1 MIEAELR
8 DILQALL
15 DETGSL
21 AAAIVVDDG
30 DRTGV
35 PSKRRPLGGDRAL
48 VLELASRSRK
58 DAAAED
64 AAEASAEA
72 AVDRRPQATDA
83 LLEIAA
89 RQLRAVARRWNVD
102 TLPLLRVPPQVAS
115 ADRVLARVLAF
126 LRALAGA
133 VTGHN
138 AVLWRRGKV
147 LCSAAPLD
155 EAQTSRV
162 VFLARRA
169 LAASGP
175 QSSQAE
181 ILDPDAYAMTFY
193 YGAVLVV
200 TVDAPYAADFLRHR
214 CRQVARELALLLP
227 SLEPDPASPA
237 AVRPV
242 PPQG

>member
-21 AAAIVVDDG
+21 AAAIVADDG
-30 DRTGV
+30 ERTGV

-58 DAAAED
+58 EPDSSAD
-64 AAEASAEA
+64 PGAEASAEPS
-72 AVDRRPQATDA
+72 VDRRPQATDA
-83 LLEIAA
+83 ALEIAA
-89 RQLRAVARRWNVD
+89 RQLRAVARRWNVE
-102 TLPLLRVPPQVAS
+102 TLPLLRVPPQIAS
-115 ADRVLARVLAF
+115 ADRVLARVQAF
-126 LRALAGA
+126 LRALASA
-133 VTGHN
+133 VAGEN

-147 LCSAAPLD
+147 LAGAAPLD
-155 EAQTSRV
+155 EVSASRAG
-162 VFLARRA
+162 FLARRA
-169 LAASGP
+169 LAAAGP
-175 QSSQAE
+175 HSSQAE
-181 ILDPDAYAMTFY
+181 IIDPDAYAMTFY

-200 TVDAPYAADFLRHR
+200 TVQAPYAVDFLRHR

-227 SLEPDPASPA
+227 SLEPDPAAPA

-242 PPQG
+242 P

>member
-21 AAAIVVDDG
+21 AAAIVSDDG

-58 DAAAED
+58 EVEPTADD
-64 AAEASAEA
+64 GAEAGAE
-72 AVDRRPQATDA
+72 VDRRPQATDA
-83 LLEIAA
+83 LLEIAV
-89 RQLRAVARRWNVD
+89 RQLRAVARRWNVE
-102 TLPLLRVPPQVAS
+102 TLPLVRVPPQAVS
-115 ADRVLARVLAF
+115 ADRVLARVQAF
-126 LRALAGA
+126 LRALASA
-133 VTGHN
+133 TGGDN

-147 LCSAAPLD
+147 VSSAASLD
-155 EAQTSRV
+155 EHQASRAG
-162 VFLARRA
+162 FLARRT
-169 LAASGP
+169 LAAAGP
-175 QSSQAE
+175 HSSHAE
-181 ILDPDAYAMTFY
+181 VIDPDAYAMSFY
-193 YGAVLVV
+193 YGTALVV
-200 TVDAPYAADFLRHR
+200 TVQAPYAVDFLRHR

-227 SLEPDPASPA
+227 SLEPDPETPA

-242 PPQG
+242 P

>member
-21 AAAIVVDDG
+21 AAAIVSDDG

-58 DAAAED
+58 EVAPSADGD
-64 AAEASAEA
+64 GEASAE
-72 AVDRRPQATDA
+72 VDRRPQATDA
-83 LLEIAA
+83 LLEVAA

-102 TLPLLRVPPQVAS
+102 PLPLVRVPPQTAS
-115 ADRVLARVLAF
+115 ADRVLARVQTF
-126 LRALAGA
+126 LQALASATAGD
-133 VTGHN
+133 N

-147 LCSAAPLD
+147 LGSATALD
-155 EAQTSRV
+155 EHQASRAG
-162 VFLARRA
+162 FLARRA
-169 LAASGP
+169 LAAAGP
-175 QSSQAE
+175 HSSHAE
-181 ILDPDAYAMTFY
+181 VVDPDAYAMSFY

-200 TVDAPYAADFLRHR
+200 TVQAPYAVDFLRHR

-227 SLEPDPASPA
+227 SLEPDPETPA

-242 PPQG
+242 P

>member
-21 AAAIVVDDG
+21 AAAIVSDDG

-58 DAAAED
+58 EVEPADGG
-64 AAEASAEA
+64 AEA
-72 AVDRRPQATDA
+72 AEVDRRPQAADA
-83 LLEIAA
+83 LLEVAA
-89 RQLRAVARRWNVD
+89 RQLRAVARRWNVE
-102 TLPLLRVPPQVAS
+102 TLPLVRVPPQAVS
-115 ADRVLARVLAF
+115 ADRVLARVQAF
-126 LRALAGA
+126 LRALASA
-133 VTGHN
+133 TGGDN

-147 LCSAAPLD
+147 VSSAASLD
-155 EAQTSRV
+155 EHQASRAG
-162 VFLARRA
+162 FLARRA
-169 LAASGP
+169 LAAAGP
-175 QSSQAE
+175 HSSHAE
-181 ILDPDAYAMTFY
+181 VIDPDAYAMSFY
-193 YGAVLVV
+193 YGAALVV
-200 TVDAPYAADFLRHR
+200 TVQAPYAVDFLRHR

-227 SLEPDPASPA
+227 SLEPDPETPA

-242 PPQG
+242 P

>member
-21 AAAIVVDDG
+21 AAAIVSDDG

-58 DAAAED
+58 EVEPAEGG
-64 AAEASAEA
+64 AEPAE
-72 AVDRRPQATDA
+72 VDRRPQATDA
-83 LLEIAA
+83 LLEVAA
-89 RQLRAVARRWNVD
+89 RQLRAVARRWNVEA
-102 TLPLLRVPPQVAS
+102 LPLLRVPPQVAS
-115 ADRVLARVLAF
+115 ADRVLARVQAF
-126 LRALAGA
+126 LRALASATG
-133 VTGHN
+133 GHN

-147 LCSAAPLD
+147 LGSAAPLD
-155 EAQTSRV
+155 EQQASRAG
-162 VFLARRA
+162 FLARRA
-169 LAASGP
+169 LASAGP
-175 QSSQAE
+175 HSSQAE
-181 ILDPDAYAMTFY
+181 VVDPDAYAMTFY

-200 TVDAPYAADFLRHR
+200 TVQAPYAVDFLRHR

-227 SLEPDPASPA
+227 SLEPDPEAPA

-242 PPQG
+242 P